1 MLNKGKHATIL
12 RKTCRRFYSRGII
25 TTLKE
30 ESKHT
35 TAALRKAQSRRSI
48 GPPAKPKVPAIPP
61 SKTSKTTNG
70 HEVEGKN
77 LQTPEKLTVKT
88 SKTPEP
94 AQLGLITAWSAEFG
108 YVSLHDP
115 TTGEW
120 HDLKTT
126 VAPEWAVGEAR
137 RRKELYKTGNRRAY
151 RLSARDME
159 EVWKSDRP
167 PEVGTVEDY
176 PVEGA

>member
-1 MLNKGKHATIL
+1 VPGKWLN
-12 RKTCRRFYSRGII
+12 S
-25 TTLKE
+25 LKE
-30 ESKHT
+30 ESNHT
-35 TAALRKAQSRRSI
+35 TAGLREGQSRPPI
-48 GPPAKPKVPAIPP
+48 GPTAKR
-61 SKTSKTTNG
+61 KTYKNRTDKTDR
-70 HEVEGKN
+70 
-77 LQTPEKLTVKT
+77 T
-88 SKTPEP
+88 SE
-94 AQLGLITAWSAEFG
+94 AARLGLISTWSAEFG

-137 RRKELYKTGNRRAY
+137 KRNELYKSGNRRAY

-159 EVWKSDRP
+159 EVWKSDQP
-167 PEVGTVEDY
+167 SEEGIVEDY

>member
-1 MLNKGKHATIL
+1 MPVNL
-12 RKTCRRFYSRGII
+12 
-25 TTLKE
+25 
-30 ESKHT
+30 
-35 TAALRKAQSRRSI
+35 
-48 GPPAKPKVPAIPP
+48 P
-61 SKTSKTTNG
+61 SKTSETTKG
-70 HEVEGKN
+70 HQVEDKN
-77 LQTPEKLTVKT
+77 LQSPEKPTVKT

-94 AQLGLITAWSAEFG
+94 ARLGLIATWSAEFG

-137 RRKELYKTGNRRAY
+137 QRKELYKSGNRRAY

-159 EVWKSDRP
+159 DLWKSGQL
-167 PEVGTVEDY
+167 PEEGIVEDY
-176 PVEGA
+176 PLEGE

>member
-1 MLNKGKHATIL
+1 VA
-12 RKTCRRFYSRGII
+12 SRWLD
-25 TTLKE
+25 TLKEE

-35 TAALRKAQSRRSI
+35 TAALREGQSRRSI
-48 GPPAKPKVPAIPP
+48 GPRAKPKVRVNPP

-70 HEVEGKN
+70 HEVEDNN

-88 SKTPEP
+88 SKTPKP
-94 AQLGLITAWSAEFG
+94 AQLGLIAAWSAEFG

-115 TTGEW
+115 TTGVW
-120 HDLKTT
+120 HDLETT

-137 RRKELYKTGNRRAY
+137 QRKELYKSGNRRAY

-159 EVWKSDRP
+159 DLWKSDQP
-167 PEVGTVEDY
+167 SEEGIVEDY
-176 PVEGA
+176 PLEGA

>member
-1 MLNKGKHATIL
+1 L
-12 RKTCRRFYSRGII
+12 RGGQSHRS
-25 TTLKE
+25 
-30 ESKHT
+30 
-35 TAALRKAQSRRSI
+35 LR
-48 GPPAKPKVPAIPP
+48 PPAKPKASANLP

-70 HEVEGKN
+70 HQVEGKN
-77 LQTPEKLTVKT
+77 LQTLEKLTVKT

-94 AQLGLITAWSAEFG
+94 AQLGLIATWSAEFG

-137 RRKELYKTGNRRAY
+137 RRKELYKSGNRRAY

-159 EVWKSDRP
+159 DLWKSDQP
-167 PEVGTVEDY
+167 SEEGIVEDY

>member
-1 MLNKGKHATIL
+1 L
-12 RKTCRRFYSRGII
+12 RGG
-25 TTLKE
+25 
-30 ESKHT
+30 
-35 TAALRKAQSRRSI
+35 QSHRSL
-48 GPPAKPKVPAIPP
+48 GPPAKPKASANLP

-70 HEVEGKN
+70 HQVEGKN
-77 LQTPEKLTVKT
+77 LQTLEKLTVKT

-94 AQLGLITAWSAEFG
+94 AQLGLIATWSAEFG

-137 RRKELYKTGNRRAY
+137 RRKELYKSGNRRAY

-159 EVWKSDRP
+159 DLWKSDQP
-167 PEVGTVEDY
+167 SEEGIVEDY

>member
-1 MLNKGKHATIL
+1 VAGRWLD
-12 RKTCRRFYSRGII
+12 
-25 TTLKE
+25 TLKE
-30 ESKHT
+30 EEIKHT
-35 TAALRKAQSRRSI
+35 TAALREGQCRRSI
-48 GPPAKPKVPAIPP
+48 GPPAKPKAPICPP
-61 SKTSKTTNG
+61 SKTSKTTNE
-70 HEVEGKN
+70 HEVEDKN

-94 AQLGLITAWSAEFG
+94 TELGLVATWSAEFH

-120 HDLKTT
+120 YDLKTT

-137 RRKELYKTGNRRAY
+137 QRKELYKSGNRRAY

-159 EVWKSDRP
+159 EVWKSGQP
-167 PEVGTVEDY
+167 PEEGIAEDY

>member
-1 MLNKGKHATIL
+1 MA
-12 RKTCRRFYSRGII
+12 SRWLD
-25 TTLKE
+25 TLKE

-35 TAALRKAQSRRSI
+35 TAALREGQSRRSI
-48 GPPAKPKVPAIPP
+48 GPPAKPKVPVNPP
-61 SKTSKTTNG
+61 S
-70 HEVEGKN
+70 
-77 LQTPEKLTVKT
+77 KT

-94 AQLGLITAWSAEFG
+94 AQLGLIAAWSAEFG

-137 RRKELYKTGNRRAY
+137 QRKELYKSGNRRAY

-159 EVWKSDRP
+159 EVWKNDQP
-167 PEVGTVEDY
+167 PEEGIVEDY
-176 PVEGA
+176 PLEGA

>member
-1 MLNKGKHATIL
+1 METGRSSIWRAAPRILKPVDRYLGSQRASLFGKG
-12 RKTCRRFYSRGII
+12 
-25 TTLKE
+25 
-30 ESKHT
+30 SK
-35 TAALRKAQSRRSI
+35 API
-48 GPPAKPKVPAIPP
+48 FPP
-61 SKTSKTTNG
+61 SKTSKTTNE
-70 HEVEGKN
+70 HEAEDKN

-94 AQLGLITAWSAEFG
+94 TELGLVATWSAEFD

-137 RRKELYKTGNRRAY
+137 RRKELYRSGNRRAY

-159 EVWKSDRP
+159 EVWKIDQP
-167 PEVGTVEDY
+167 PEEGIVEDY
-176 PVEGA
+176 PLEGA

>member
-1 MLNKGKHATIL
+1 MVPGKWLN
-12 RKTCRRFYSRGII
+12 S
-25 TTLKE
+25 LKEE

-35 TAALRKAQSRRSI
+35 TAALREGQSRLPI
-48 GPPAKPKVPAIPP
+48 GPAAKR
-61 SKTSKTTNG
+61 KTP
-70 HEVEGKN
+70 KN
-77 LQTPEKLTVKT
+77 LPDKSDRTRRQNLPMLKT
-88 SKTPEP
+88 RADKTDRTSE
-94 AQLGLITAWSAEFG
+94 AARLGLIATWSAEFG

-137 RRKELYKTGNRRAY
+137 WRKELYKSGNRRAY

-159 EVWKSDRP
+159 EVWKSDQP
-167 PEVGTVEDY
+167 PEEGIIEEH
-176 PVEGA
+176 PVEEGD

>member
-1 MLNKGKHATIL
+1 MA
-12 RKTCRRFYSRGII
+12 SRWLD
-25 TTLKE
+25 TLKGE
-30 ESKHT
+30 TKHT
-35 TAALRKAQSRRSI
+35 TAALREGQSYRSL
-48 GPPAKPKVPAIPP
+48 GSPAKPKAPANPP

-70 HEVEGKN
+70 HQVECKN

-94 AQLGLITAWSAEFG
+94 AQLGLVATWSAEFD

-126 VAPEWAVGEAR
+126 VAPE
-137 RRKELYKTGNRRAY
+137 
-151 RLSARDME
+151 
-159 EVWKSDRP
+159 
-167 PEVGTVEDY
+167 
-176 PVEGA
+176 

>member
-1 MLNKGKHATIL
+1 VA
-12 RKTCRRFYSRGII
+12 SRWLD
-25 TTLKE
+25 TLKE
-30 ESKHT
+30 EESKRTT
-35 TAALRKAQSRRSI
+35 TALRGGQSHRSL
-48 GPPAKPKVPAIPP
+48 GPPAKPKASANLP

-70 HEVEGKN
+70 HQVEGKN
-77 LQTPEKLTVKT
+77 LQTLEKLTVKT

-94 AQLGLITAWSAEFG
+94 AQLGLIATWSAEFG

-137 RRKELYKTGNRRAY
+137 RRKELYKSGNRRAY

-159 EVWKSDRP
+159 DLWKSDQP
-167 PEVGTVEDY
+167 SEEGIVEDY

>member
-1 MLNKGKHATIL
+1 MPSKWLN
-12 RKTCRRFYSRGII
+12 R
-25 TTLKE
+25 LKE

-35 TAALRKAQSRRSI
+35 TAALREGQSHPSL
-48 GPPAKPKVPAIPP
+48 GPPAKLKAPVNPR
-61 SKTSKTTNG
+61 SKTSKTTKG
-70 HEVEGKN
+70 HQVEVKN
-77 LQTPEKLTVKT
+77 LQTPEEKLTVKT

-94 AQLGLITAWSAEFG
+94 ARLGLIATWSAEFG
-108 YVSLHDP
+108 YISLHDP

-137 RRKELYKTGNRRAY
+137 RRKELYKSGNRRAY

-159 EVWKSDRP
+159 EVWKSGQP
-167 PEVGTVEDY
+167 PEEGIAEDY

>member
-1 MLNKGKHATIL
+1 MS
-12 RKTCRRFYSRGII
+12 SRWLD
-25 TTLKE
+25 TLKE
-30 ESKHT
+30 EGSKHT
-35 TAALRKAQSRRSI
+35 TAALREGQSRRSI
-48 GPPAKPKVPAIPP
+48 GPPVNPP

-70 HEVEGKN
+70 HEVEGNN

-94 AQLGLITAWSAEFG
+94 AQLGLIAAWSAEFG

-137 RRKELYKTGNRRAY
+137 RRKELYKSGNRRAY

-159 EVWKSDRP
+159 EVWKSDQP
-167 PEVGTVEDY
+167 PEEGIVEDY
-176 PVEGA
+176 PLEGA

>member
-1 MLNKGKHATIL
+1 VA
-12 RKTCRRFYSRGII
+12 SRWLD
-25 TTLKE
+25 TLKE

-35 TAALRKAQSRRSI
+35 TALREVQSRQWI
-48 GPPAKPKVPAIPP
+48 GPLAKSKVPVNLP
-61 SKTSKTTNG
+61 SKTSKTTKG
-70 HEVEGKN
+70 HQVEDKN
-77 LQTPEKLTVKT
+77 LQSPEKPTVKT

-94 AQLGLITAWSAEFG
+94 AQLGLVATWSGEFG

-137 RRKELYKTGNRRAY
+137 QRKELYKSGNRRAY

-159 EVWKSDRP
+159 EVWKSDQP
-167 PEVGTVEDY
+167 PEEGIVEDY
-176 PVEGA
+176 PLEGA

>member
-1 MLNKGKHATIL
+1 MREG
-12 RKTCRRFYSRGII
+12 
-25 TTLKE
+25 
-30 ESKHT
+30 
-35 TAALRKAQSRRSI
+35 QSRRSI
-48 GPPAKPKVPAIPP
+48 GPAAKPEAPVNLP

-70 HEVEGKN
+70 REVEDKN

-94 AQLGLITAWSAEFG
+94 AQLGLVATWSAEFG
-108 YVSLHDP
+108 YVSLHEP

-126 VAPEWAVGEAR
+126 LAPEWAVGEAR
-137 RRKELYKTGNRRAY
+137 QRKELYKSGNRRAY

-159 EVWKSDRP
+159 EVWKSYQP
-167 PEVGTVEDY
+167 LEEGTVEDY

>member
-1 MLNKGKHATIL
+1 MAGRWLD
-12 RKTCRRFYSRGII
+12 
-25 TTLKE
+25 TLKE
-30 ESKHT
+30 EEIEHT
-35 TAALRKAQSRRSI
+35 TALREGQSRRSI
-48 GPPAKPKVPAIPP
+48 GPVAKPTAPVNAT

-70 HEVEGKN
+70 HEAEDKN

-94 AQLGLITAWSAEFG
+94 AQLGLVATWSAEFG

-115 TTGEW
+115 TTGEL

-126 VAPEWAVGEAR
+126 VTPEWAVGEAR
-137 RRKELYKTGNRRAY
+137 QRKELYKSGNRRAY

-159 EVWKSDRP
+159 EVWKSDQP
-167 PEVGTVEDY
+167 PDEGIVQDY
-176 PVEGA
+176 PGEGA